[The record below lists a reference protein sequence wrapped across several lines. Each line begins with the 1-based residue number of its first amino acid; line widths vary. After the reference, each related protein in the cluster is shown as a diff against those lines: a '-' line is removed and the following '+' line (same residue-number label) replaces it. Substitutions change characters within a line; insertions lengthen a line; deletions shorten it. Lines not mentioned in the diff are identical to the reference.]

1 MLRPFSVWA
10 PDMSF
15 LEERGHLSRWV
26 GEGGIMRL
34 AWRPHM
40 ASRDCSWGMR
50 KPDRGNALCPWLL
63 GKENHLV
70 GSLTEFRN
78 PFFQD
83 LCFYRRYGN
92 HCELLLAL
100 IFQLIVPV
108 FVFQLSRDLCN

>member
-83 LCFYRRYGN
+83 LQHRRCF
-92 HCELLLAL
+92 HAPA
-100 IFQLIVPV
+100 IFTDVTGITVNYSWPSY
-108 FVFQLSRDLCN
+108 FS